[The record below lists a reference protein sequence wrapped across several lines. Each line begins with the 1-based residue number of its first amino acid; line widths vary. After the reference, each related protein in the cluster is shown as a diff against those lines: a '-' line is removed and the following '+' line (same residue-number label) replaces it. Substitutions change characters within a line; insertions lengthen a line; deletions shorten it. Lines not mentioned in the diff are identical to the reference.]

1 MTRGNRAVPQGWTR
15 THSILVAM
23 GVFAATAA
31 CASYTFNNVPAPGG
45 FAQAGGAVA
54 TGGGWGWPGSDA
66 AATFSWVGSSFD
78 EESFAGVS
86 SASANASASGTNI
99 SNAGSATAGLGY
111 IQLSAGNSAPNSAQF
126 PLGGGQGGWSEL
138 FTISHPQLAGQ
149 QGFMLCS
156 VTASGSLFASG
167 FAGLSQVLLTG
178 YKDGGQLMQN
188 AYTVL
193 GGSDPI
199 GSDRQCAAWAVATFG
214 SPSTDTQAVAGSY
227 QFAVPFTF
235 GVPFKLGVYAWVV
248 AGMRSQSGVQGI
260 STANGTCSIE
270 WSGITSLLHNG
281 QPVVDAT
288 IVSGSGINWGGPVG
302 PPVPGDLN
310 GDGTVNGADLGLLLA
325 AWGTPDGD
333 LDGDGD
339 TDGAD
344 LGILLSNWS

>member
-1 MTRGNRAVPQGWTR
+1 MPQGWTR
-15 THSILVAM
+15 THSIMVAV

-66 AATFSWVGSSFD
+66 APTFSWPGASFD

-111 IQLSAGNSAPNSAQF
+111 IQLSASNSAPNSAQF
-126 PLGGGQGGWSEL
+126 PMGGCQGGWSEL

-167 FAGLSQVLLTG
+167 FAGSSQVLLTG

-199 GSDRQCAAWAVATFG
+199 GSDRQCAAWAVATYG
-214 SPSTDTQAVAGSY
+214 NPPTDSQAVAGSY

-260 STANGTCSIE
+260 STSNGTCSIE

-288 IVSGSGINWGGPVG
+288 IVSGSGTNWGGPVG